1 MSGARRAFSSP
12 PVPVSLARTRR
23 DAQKKKGLQ
32 CCCIYPIQENRHRVY
47 PNRVCPSPL
56 WADSLPWSSPLT
68 DPSGDESDASR
79 LDGGGTKGAGLT
91 GRTVRRAES
100 WKQMTAVP
108 WPYKLHSFLVGNFF
122 FSCFQ
127 SRGEI
132 AVYHLLRYLPVELNS
147 ARSWVVEA
155 ALRDKI
161 NMTNATF
168 SQTFFFFNHLTVD
181 SWTVVCRSTYC
192 RYMWISA
199 VGSFAKRII
208 QPLWLWA
215 INQIE
220 LNVFHILRGE
230 LV

>member
-1 MSGARRAFSSP
+1 MPRFYISIVVRAVHLNGRTLPCSSSRRECWKAGSSISFSAWSSGKYCSLPMSSLAPTPQKTPLQAHFGGNLGQASNRFRRPKKKKKGENDVMSGARRAFSSP

-122 FSCFQ
+122 FF
-127 SRGEI
+127 RVFKV
-132 AVYHLLRYLPVELNS
+132 A
-147 ARSWVVEA
+147 AR
-155 ALRDKI
+155 
-161 NMTNATF
+161 
-168 SQTFFFFNHLTVD
+168 
-181 SWTVVCRSTYC
+181 
-192 RYMWISA
+192 
-199 VGSFAKRII
+199 
-208 QPLWLWA
+208 
-215 INQIE
+215 
-220 LNVFHILRGE
+220 
-230 LV
+230 